1 MARLFK
7 PLKEAR
13 HEAALFRRRALAGF
27 FIIVA
32 CLAGLGMRFS
42 VLQIR
47 HHDEFSAR
55 SEANRVLTR
64 PLAPARGLIYD
75 RNGVL
80 LAENIAAF
88 RLEVTPEQV
97 HDMPAMLA
105 RLGNVIALSDD
116 DLEHFDA
123 LRKGKRSYQSIP
135 LRLKLSEE
143 EIARFSVNRWAFPGV
158 DVVPYLTRAYPLGA
172 EFAHTVGY
180 VGRIDVDDLA
190 KLDKGDY
197 AGTTHIGKT
206 GIERYYE
213 DRLHGAPGYEQV
225 EVNADHRP
233 LRVLERV
240 APKAGENLYLSIDAH
255 LQEAAQN
262 AFEGRAGAAVAID
275 PRNGEVLAMV
285 SVPSFDPNPFVN
297 GIASADYAA
306 LLAAPDKPLLNRV
319 IHGGYVP
326 GSTMKPFVGLGGLE
340 LGLRRPEDTVLS
352 TGEFHIPGQSRA
364 YRDDV
369 RGGQGRVDLV
379 QAIAKSVNTY
389 FYSLALDMGIDRFS
403 DFMGRFGFGAPT
415 GIDLVGESGG
425 VLPSREWKR
434 GRFNQP
440 WYPGETVIAG
450 IGQGYWVVTPLQLAH
465 AVATLADRGV
475 PHVPHLLTGVGV
487 KGKIESVPTPAPL
500 PNVITHAANWLP
512 IQQGMMAVVSEGTA
526 RGIDKDFPY
535 VIAGKTGTAERY
547 SRTSEEWTSISTSAI
562 ERHQVLF
569 EAFTPADAPRIAVAV
584 ALEAGRSGAHD
595 AAPIVRRILDAWL
608 PGDQQREGAP
618 MPENLENPSLTS
630 FPRSALQQPKAGQAG
645 GAFQQRS
652 RSSIVTLRNRNIAS
666 RVRGNDEQEGDH
678 SRAPPMS
685 VAAAPL
691 ATHGNPSPSPVAQ
704 VSQ

>member
-27 FIIVA
+27 AIIVV
-32 CLAGLGMRFS
+32 CLAALGVRFS
-42 VLQIR
+42 VLEIR
-47 HHDEFSAR
+47 QHDEFSAR

-75 RNGVL
+75 RHGVL

-88 RLEVTPEQV
+88 RLEVTPEHV
-97 HDMPAMLA
+97 HNMPDMLT
-105 RLGNVIALSDD
+105 RLGNVVALSDD
-116 DLEHFDA
+116 DIERFNA
-123 LRKGKRSYQSIP
+123 QRVGKRSYQSVP

-143 EIARFSVNRWAFPGV
+143 EIARFSVNRWAFAGV

-172 EFAHTVGY
+172 QFAHTVGY
-180 VGRIDVDDLA
+180 VGRIDIDDLA

-206 GIERYYE
+206 GVERFYE
-213 DRLHGAPGYEQV
+213 ERLHGEPGYEQV

-233 LRVLERV
+233 LRVLDRV
-240 APKAGENLYLSIDAH
+240 APKPGDNLYLTIDAH
-255 LQEAAQN
+255 LQEAAEA

-297 GIASADYAA
+297 GIASVDYAA

-319 IHGGYVP
+319 IRGGYVP
-326 GSTMKPFVGLGGLE
+326 GSTVKPFIGLGGLE
-340 LGLRRPEDTVLS
+340 LGLRTPQDTVLS
-352 TGEFHIPGQSRA
+352 TGEFFIPGQSRA

-389 FYSLALDMGIDRFS
+389 FYTLALDMGIDRFS
-403 DFMGRFGFGAPT
+403 GFMGRFGFGTPT

-434 GRFNQP
+434 ARFNQG

-450 IGQGYWVVTPLQLAH
+450 IGQGYWVVTPLQLAN

-475 PHVPHLLTGVGV
+475 PHVPHLLAAIGVEGNAQPV
-487 KGKIESVPTPAPL
+487 AAPPPL
-500 PNVITHAANWLP
+500 PNVITRAVNWLP
-512 IQQGMMAVVSEGTA
+512 IQQGMIAVVDAGTA

-547 SRTSEEWTSISTSAI
+547 SRTSEEWTSISASPI

-569 EAFTPADAPRIAVAV
+569 EAFTPADDARIAVIV

-595 AAPIVRRILDAWL
+595 AAPIVRKILDAWL
-608 PGDQQREGAP
+608 PGDEARQGTTP
-618 MPENLENPSLTS
+618 PPVVVS
-630 FPRSALQQPKAGQAG
+630 KAVPA
-645 GAFQQRS
+645 A
-652 RSSIVTLRNRNIAS
+652 T
-666 RVRGNDEQEGDH
+666 RVAR
-678 SRAPPMS
+678 
-685 VAAAPL
+685 
-691 ATHGNPSPSPVAQ
+691 
-704 VSQ
+704 

>member
-1 MARLFK
+1 MRRSRSISRFK

-13 HEAALFRRRALAGF
+13 HEAATFRRRALAGF
-27 FIIVA
+27 VIIVA
-32 CLAGLGMRFS
+32 CLVALATRFAF
-42 VLQIR
+42 LQVDQ
-47 HHDEFSAR
+47 HEEFSAR

-80 LAENIAAF
+80 LAENVAAF

-97 HDMPAMLA
+97 RDMPGMLA
-105 RLGNVIALSDD
+105 RLGEIVSLSDD
-116 DLEHFDA
+116 DIARFNA
-123 LRKGKRSYQSIP
+123 LRKSKHSYEGVP

-143 EIARFSVNRWAFPGV
+143 EIAKFSTSRWAFPGV
-158 DVVPYLTRAYPLGA
+158 DVVPYLTRSYPLGE

-180 VGRIDVDDLA
+180 VGRIDENDVA
-190 KLDKGDY
+190 RLDKGDY

-206 GIERYYE
+206 GIERFYE
-213 DRLHGAPGYEQV
+213 DRLHGEVGYEKV

-233 LRVLERV
+233 LRVLPDRL
-240 APKAGENLYLSIDAH
+240 APKPGENLYLTIDSR
-255 LQEAAQN
+255 LQEATEA

-306 LLAAPDKPLLNRV
+306 LLDADDKPLLNRLLR
-319 IHGGYVP
+319 GNYAP
-326 GSTMKPFVGLGGLE
+326 GSTMKPFVGLAGLE
-340 LGLRRPEDTVLS
+340 LGLRVPSDTVLS
-352 TGEFHIPGQSRA
+352 TGEFFIPGQSRA

-403 DFMGRFGFGAPT
+403 SALGRFGFGQQT
-415 GIDLVGESGG
+415 GIDLMGEGSG

-434 GRFNQP
+434 ARFNQP

-450 IGQGYWVVTPLQLAH
+450 IGQGYWVVTPLQLAN
-465 AVATLADRGV
+465 AVAIIAARGV
-475 PHVPHLLTGVGV
+475 PHTPHLLRAVQRGLD
-487 KGKIESVPTPAPL
+487 APL
-500 PNVITHAANWLP
+500 EVLPAAPQRPSAIDKPADWAAV
-512 IQQGMMAVVSEGTA
+512 QQGMVEVVRSGTA
-526 RGIDKDFPY
+526 RGIDAGFPY
-535 VIAGKTGTAERY
+535 PIAGKTGTAERY
-547 SRTSEEWTSISTSAI
+547 SRTGTEWTSISASPI

-569 EAFTPADAPRIAVAV
+569 EAFTPADDARIAVIV

-595 AAPIVRRILDAWL
+595 AAPIARKMLDAWL
-608 PGDQQREGAP
+608 PGDQQRQAHEATAKAENAP
-618 MPENLENPSLTS
+618 
-630 FPRSALQQPKAGQAG
+630 
-645 GAFQQRS
+645 
-652 RSSIVTLRNRNIAS
+652 
-666 RVRGNDEQEGDH
+666 
-678 SRAPPMS
+678 
-685 VAAAPL
+685 
-691 ATHGNPSPSPVAQ
+691 
-704 VSQ
+704 

>member
-1 MARLFK
+1 MPRAFK

-27 FIIVA
+27 LIILA
-32 CLAGLGMRFS
+32 CLVALALRFGD
-42 VLQIR
+42 LQVR
-47 HHDEFSAR
+47 QHDEFSAR

-97 HDMPAMLA
+97 PDMPKLLA
-105 RLGNVIALSDD
+105 RLGRVVPLGADDIAR
-116 DLEHFDA
+116 FDA
-123 LRKGKRSYQSIP
+123 LRRSKRSYQGVP

-158 DVVPYLTRAYPLGA
+158 DVVPYLTRAYPLGE
-172 EFAHTVGY
+172 EFAHSVGY
-180 VGRIDVDDLA
+180 VGRIDENDLET
-190 KLDKGDY
+190 LDKGDY

-206 GIERYYE
+206 GVERYYE
-213 DRLHGAPGYEQV
+213 DRLHGEVGYEKV

-233 LRVLERV
+233 LRVLPDRLP
-240 APKAGENLYLSIDAH
+240 PKPGENLYLTIDAH
-255 LQEAAQN
+255 LQEAAEA

-297 GIASADYAA
+297 GIAAADYAA
-306 LLAAPDKPLLNRV
+306 LLADPDTPLLNRALR
-319 IHGGYVP
+319 GGYAP

-340 LGLRRPEDTVLS
+340 LGLRRPSDTVLS
-352 TGEFHIPGQSRA
+352 TGEFFIPGQSRA

-403 DFMGRFGFGAPT
+403 GFLGRFGFGRPT
-415 GIDLVGESGG
+415 GIDLVGESAG

-434 GRFNQP
+434 ARFNQP

-450 IGQGYWVVTPLQLAH
+450 IGQGYWVVTPLQLAN
-465 AVATLADRGV
+465 AVAILAAHGV
-475 PHVPHLLTGVGV
+475 PHVPHLLRAVQSGIHGDV
-487 KGKIESVPTPAPL
+487 VPVPARPPL
-500 PNVITHAANWLP
+500 PNVIHTPGNWAP
-512 IQQGMMAVVSEGTA
+512 IEQGMVAVVDSGTA
-526 RGIDKDFPY
+526 HGFDEGFPY
-535 VIAGKTGTAERY
+535 TIAGKTGTAERY
-547 SRTSEEWTSISTSAI
+547 SRTTEEWTSIATSAI
-562 ERHQVLF
+562 ERHRVLF
-569 EAFTPADAPRIAVAV
+569 EAFTPAEDARIAVIV

-608 PGDQQREGAP
+608 PGDQERQA
-618 MPENLENPSLTS
+618 
-630 FPRSALQQPKAGQAG
+630 RSAA
-645 GAFQQRS
+645 
-652 RSSIVTLRNRNIAS
+652 T
-666 RVRGNDEQEGDH
+666 
-678 SRAPPMS
+678 APP
-685 VAAAPL
+685 AAA
-691 ATHGNPSPSPVAQ
+691 ATT
-704 VSQ
+704 VSRR

>member
-1 MARLFK
+1 MRRSFK
-7 PLKEAR
+7 PLREAR

-27 FIIVA
+27 LIIVA
-32 CLAGLGMRFS
+32 CLVALGARFAF
-42 VLQIR
+42 LQVR
-47 HHDEFSAR
+47 QHDEFSAR

-80 LAENIAAF
+80 LAENVAAF

-97 HDMPAMLA
+97 RDMPKMLA
-105 RLGNVIALSDD
+105 RLGAIVPLSDD
-116 DLEHFDA
+116 DIAHFNA
-123 LRKGKRSYQSIP
+123 QRQGKRSYQGVP

-143 EIARFSVNRWAFPGV
+143 EIAKFSVNRWAFPGV

-180 VGRIDVDDLA
+180 VGRIDSDDLE

-197 AGTTHIGKT
+197 AGTTHVGKT
-206 GIERYYE
+206 GVERFYE

-233 LRVLERV
+233 LRVLDRV
-240 APKAGENLYLSIDAH
+240 APKPGENLHLSIDAQ
-255 LQEAAQN
+255 LQEAAEA

-275 PRNGEVLAMV
+275 PRNGEVLAMI

-306 LLAAPDKPLLNRV
+306 LLEAPDKPLLNRV
-319 IHGGYVP
+319 IRGGYAP

-403 DFMGRFGFGAPT
+403 GFLGRFGFGRPT
-415 GIDLVGESGG
+415 GIDLVGEGGG

-450 IGQGYWVVTPLQLAH
+450 IGQGYWVVTPLQLAN
-465 AVATLADRGV
+465 AVATLSDRGQ
-475 PHVPHLLTGVGV
+475 PHVPHLLRAVQDGTDGEPVA
-487 KGKIESVPTPAPL
+487 VPAAPL
-500 PNVITHAANWLP
+500 PANVIHRADNWLP
-512 IQQGMMAVVSEGTA
+512 IQQGMIDVVREGTA
-526 RGIDKDFPY
+526 HGLNEGFPY

-547 SRTSEEWTSISTSAI
+547 SRTDETWTSIAASPI

-569 EAFTPADAPRIAVAV
+569 EAFTPADDARIAVIV

-595 AAPIVRRILDAWL
+595 AAPIVRKILDAWL
-608 PGDQQREGAP
+608 PGDEEAQG
-618 MPENLENPSLTS
+618 
-630 FPRSALQQPKAGQAG
+630 
-645 GAFQQRS
+645 
-652 RSSIVTLRNRNIAS
+652 
-666 RVRGNDEQEGDH
+666 
-678 SRAPPMS
+678 RAARTGI
-685 VAAAPL
+685 AAAGDAGTPR
-691 ATHGNPSPSPVAQ
+691 
-704 VSQ
+704 